1 MSENTKKTDWIAI
14 LVTCVVAL
22 FCTSMMLYAVAE
34 NRKSDNQYFK
44 GRIASLEDRINQ
56 QDKRLDALG
65 ENFTK
70 LNSDLRDLTTLTVQ
84 INANVIEN
92 STRLENIIN
101 PPKPL
106 PKKGKSKSE
115 IKAQRLDQ
123 PVIQGPRPEPP
134 PPRKG
139 PYAVEG
145 RPPG

>member
-1 MSENTKKTDWIAI
+1 MDKPKTDWIPI

-22 FCTSMMLYAVAE
+22 FCTSMVLYAVAE

-56 QDKRLDALG
+56 QDKRLDSLG

-70 LNSDLRDLTTLTVQ
+70 INSDLRDLTTLTVQ

-92 STRLENIIN
+92 SGRLENLVN

-139 PYAVEG
+139 PYAIEG
-145 RPPG
+145 KPSD

>member
-1 MSENTKKTDWIAI
+1 MDKPKTDWIAI

-22 FCTSMMLYAVAE
+22 FCTSMVLYAVAE

-56 QDKRLDALG
+56 QDKRLDTLG

-70 LNSDLRDLTTLTVQ
+70 INSDLRDLTTLTVQ

-92 STRLENIIN
+92 STRLENIVN
-101 PPKPL
+101 PPRP
-106 PKKGKSKSE
+106 PVKKGKPKSE
-115 IKAQRLDQ
+115 VKPQRLDQ

-134 PPRKG
+134 PPRKT

-145 RPPG
+145 KNSG